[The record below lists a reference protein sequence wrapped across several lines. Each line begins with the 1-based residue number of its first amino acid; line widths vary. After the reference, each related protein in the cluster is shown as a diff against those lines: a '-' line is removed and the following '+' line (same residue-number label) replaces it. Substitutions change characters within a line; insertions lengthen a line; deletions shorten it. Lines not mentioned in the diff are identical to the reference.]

1 MRLDHVPGGEC
12 VLEPGDMVRIGHP
25 GEWDGVWAEV
35 EVGETAEEKKPSWIP
50 AGPRAVGMY
59 LGETEEQSPDSR
71 RSQVLHAGRILNVR
85 TEFLQPER

>member
-1 MRLDHVPGGEC
+1 MRADIRPGGGFKP
-12 VLEPGDMVRIGHP
+12 EPGDMVRIGHP

-35 EVGETAEEKKPSWIP
+35 EVGEATEEKKPSWIP

-71 RSQVLHAGRILNVR
+71 RSQVLHGGRILNVR